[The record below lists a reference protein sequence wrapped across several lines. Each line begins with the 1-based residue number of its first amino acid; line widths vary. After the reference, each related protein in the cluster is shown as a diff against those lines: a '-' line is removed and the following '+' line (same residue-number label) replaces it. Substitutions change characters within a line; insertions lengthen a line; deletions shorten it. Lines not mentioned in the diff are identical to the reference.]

1 MIGAMM
7 PSAVI
12 MVPAGLCFAISAKLA
27 LLRSS
32 SVTGGG
38 GFATSESLGDL
49 LFFFLSGSYTGYV
62 CFRPAIEIR
71 AWAH

>member
-1 MIGAMM
+1 M
-7 PSAVI
+7 PPNS
-12 MVPAGLCFAISAKLA
+12 SKRA

-49 LFFFLSGSYTGYV
+49 LLFFLSGSYTAYV

>member
-1 MIGAMM
+1 M
-7 PSAVI
+7 
-12 MVPAGLCFAISAKLA
+12 LA

-49 LFFFLSGSYTGYV
+49 LLFFLSGSYTAYV